1 MAFGNKEF
9 NNSLLEIKDYF
20 DFDLEI
26 KEEYSNELDL
36 KKYNGLI
43 IHENALNNKILKKF
57 ISDDKLNK
65 IIMCNTNNNNFSN
78 DVDKLILPAS
88 IEQINKAI
96 LDSLAK
102 KKFKSNSSLQIHNYI
117 LDKNE
122 RKLTKE
128 KLSLDLTEKE
138 IDLIELLYNKSFI
151 KKKEILSII
160 WKYSDDADTHT
171 VETHIYRL
179 RKKIK
184 KVFDD
189 DLFIKNNKK
198 GYNI

>member
-102 KKFKSNSSLQIHNYI
+102 KKI
-117 LDKNE
+117 
-122 RKLTKE
+122 
-128 KLSLDLTEKE
+128 
-138 IDLIELLYNKSFI
+138 
-151 KKKEILSII
+151 
-160 WKYSDDADTHT
+160 
-171 VETHIYRL
+171 
-179 RKKIK
+179 
-184 KVFDD
+184 
-189 DLFIKNNKK
+189 
-198 GYNI
+198 